1 MGKIERYLP
10 NDEYQAAVGANN
22 ASSSNVFA
30 TIADLTSGSGTADKI
45 IFDAKYDEAG
55 GILKGQAVYV
65 SGANGTNILVSKADY
80 TTEATSSKTLGL
92 VVVSGANNFQGQVIS
107 DGLLSNIDTSAAG
120 AEGDPVWLGDD
131 GNLIYGLVNKPYAP
145 NHLVFI
151 GIVTKKNASTG
162 EIFVKVQNG
171 FELNEIHDVDVKS
184 SLPTDGQVLTY
195 DSVTGLWRNETPL
208 LGSDI
213 TLTSA
218 GGSQSLVNDGTGPTL
233 AVKGLSAGGGILLA
247 PSVGNDF
254 ITISNVSPASS
265 VTLTSAGG
273 TETLINDGTGPT
285 LATKGITAG
294 TGISLSST
302 ATDLTVTNA
311 APDQVV
317 ALTAGTGINV
327 TGTYPNFTI
336 DNTGAL
342 SDVNIYNADGTLIA
356 DRVVNMNNFGLTL
369 NGGTGSNGSQIN
381 ITAPSNRAKGL
392 NFQVGSGLRW
402 KQQVSGV
409 ELGGDIGSQLSVS
422 YYDDAGVLKGTA
434 FSISR
439 TNGAFRL
446 NNAYNLPTAAGTLGQ
461 VMRTNGSGIVS
472 FQSLPVEIQ
481 VAASDETTP
490 LTLGNG
496 KITFRMP
503 HGMTLTEVRASL
515 TTAQVSGAIF
525 RIDVIQNGVSVLS
538 TKCTIDNTER
548 TSTMATTLPVISVS
562 ALADDSEMRVDIIQV
577 GDGTA
582 KGLKVTL
589 IGTRA

>member
-1 MGKIERYLP
+1 M
-10 NDEYQAAVGANN
+10 VGNTLNFSGGNVGIGTTTPTDTLQVVGTSRHTLLIADKGMYSFSGINTDAGTYTNQWQKVCSFGNPANLFDYATFVMRVDVGGSTDHSN
-22 ASSSNVFA
+22 TSADVYISYKQQSSNWYVYANIINYGKTPLDVSDFEILLDSA
-30 TIADLTSGSGTADKI
+30 TETVTVYHKI
-45 IFDAKYDEAG
+45 VKNYSNP
-55 GILKGQAVYV
+55 VY
-65 SGANGTNILVSKADY
+65 TY
-80 TTEATSSKTLGL
+80 LGN
-92 VVVSGANNFQGQVIS
+92 SPA
-107 DGLLSNIDTSAAG
+107 
-120 AEGDPVWLGDD
+120 
-131 GNLIYGLVNKPYAP
+131 GLVNYGTIIGASLAGQP
-145 NHLVFI
+145 NDPWNEKYITNGLTSNVVNGNLGI
-151 GIVTKKNASTG
+151 GTTTPTEKLDVAGKTKTTT
-162 EIFVKVQNG
+162 FQ
-171 FELNEIHDVDVKS
+171 LTTT
-184 SLPTDGQVLTY
+184 PTAGYVLT
-195 DSVTGLWRNETPL
+195 
-208 LGSDI
+208 SDASGNG
-213 TLTSA
+213 TWQAAS
-218 GGSQSLVNDGTGPTL
+218 GG
-233 AVKGLSAGGGILLA
+233 
-247 PSVGNDF
+247 
-254 ITISNVSPASS
+254 
-265 VTLTSAGG
+265 
-273 TETLINDGTGPT
+273 
-285 LATKGITAG
+285 
-294 TGISLSST
+294 
-302 ATDLTVTNA
+302 
-311 APDQVV
+311 
-317 ALTAGTGINV
+317 
-327 TGTYPNFTI
+327 
-336 DNTGAL
+336 
-342 SDVNIYNADGTLIA
+342 VNIYNTDGTLNA
-356 DRVVNMNNFGLTL
+356 DRVVTMNNFGLTFDGLAGANGTQL
-369 NGGTGSNGSQIN
+369 NL
-381 ITAPSNRAKGL
+381 TAPNPNRSKAL
-392 NFQVGSGLRW
+392 NFKVGSGLRW
-402 KQQVSGV
+402 KQQVSGS
-409 ELGGDIGSQLSVS
+409 EIGGDIGSQLAMQ